1 MSLLIPHVSP
11 QGPCLF
17 RMPWGRG
24 LKCQGLGTL
33 CGAWEPASIASSA
46 SRLSVIPSCSSSS
59 SLGRRE
65 GDLPGVRG
73 REWGERVCW
82 AILGPALGRQRCPCS
97 WQPPGK
103 RLQRNFQGVGE
114 AAGFS
119 HLAGQDRAGS
129 EARRGH
135 GGSGQHRG
143 RGLTCCRPSL
153 GQGQG

>member
-17 RMPWGRG
+17 RMPWGWG

-114 AAGFS
+114 AAGF
-119 HLAGQDRAGS
+119 HIWPGRTERAVRQGEGMEGLDS
-129 EARRGH
+129 TGV
-135 GGSGQHRG
+135 GG
-143 RGLTCCRPSL
+143 
-153 GQGQG
+153 